1 MSGYDPEFLGE
12 NFKIDIP
19 WINHEVFADV
29 LKRDELRKSYIAD
42 YLHYSVVMSK
52 MNRQAY
58 MSVCNLDQTQYRSV
72 SGRNWFRDARIG
84 FENQLDNRYY
94 KGTANLWDRGHLTR
108 RTAVTWGASD
118 HIARKAS
125 NDSCSYA
132 NACLQH
138 RNFNQD
144 EWRIPEKLAERFDR
158 DLNGRL
164 SIMTGPLFTEND
176 RWFGPANM
184 MSPPVESLPVFGR
197 SSTTSTRRKPKRP
210 AKRSSAAKPTG
221 FTRTTCQC
229 TTWRVMKAS
238 KLTPFKSQ
246 FRNWQISRASSSPNP
261 SITPIRSGTICGT
274 AATSQS
280 LNATKSRSLTRAK
293 ALGKIGR
300 ATSSTNATTSQNT
313 ASNGC
318 PSDANSANCPRHV
331 NSARQSS
338 TCLW

>member
-176 RWFGPANM
+176 RWFGPSEYDVPPGRVPSGFWKILYYIDKKKTEAAGEEVLGCEAYRVYQDDLSMHDMEGDESIEIDTLQVSISELADLTGIEFPEPLYNANPLWYHM
-184 MSPPVESLPVFGR
+184 RDGR
-197 SSTTSTRRKPKRP
+197 NIAEPERYEIKVADKSKGVRKDWEGHVIHERDDIPKHGF
-210 AKRSSAAKPTG
+210 KR
-221 FTRTTCQC
+221 
-229 TTWRVMKAS
+229 VS
-238 KLTPFKSQ
+238 K
-246 FRNWQISRASSSPNP
+246 
-261 SITPIRSGTICGT
+261 
-274 AATSQS
+274 
-280 LNATKSRSLTRAK
+280 
-293 ALGKIGR
+293 
-300 ATSSTNATTSQNT
+300 
-313 ASNGC
+313 
-318 PSDANSANCPRHV
+318 
-331 NSARQSS
+331 
-338 TCLW
+338 